1 MYSQPYTCMS
11 SFILFNITHSTYQ
24 KLLHV
29 VIIKV
34 FVLYFVRLFYKIFG
48 YIKEHFEQI
57 PCEIIMFCDLSKM
70 VILRSGFV
78 RRRAWS
84 KAKLAPLYI
93 FSFGHFMLNA
103 VCLLLINVLKPKQK
117 GSTIWMSMYMTLR
130 TLILY
135 PSVTSKRR
143 LLFYILI
150 ISFYKQLYVLKRMYL
165 YSRKQEA
172 ADRGSG
178 EQSCASK

>member
-1 MYSQPYTCMS
+1 MHVIFYLNLTKPIQL
-11 SFILFNITHSTYQ
+11 IK

-48 YIKEHFEQI
+48 YIKEHLEQI

-84 KAKLAPLYI
+84 KAKLVPLYI
-93 FSFGHFMLNA
+93 FFF
-103 VCLLLINVLKPKQK
+103 
-117 GSTIWMSMYMTLR
+117 WTLH
-130 TLILY
+130 
-135 PSVTSKRR
+135 
-143 LLFYILI
+143 
-150 ISFYKQLYVLKRMYL
+150 
-165 YSRKQEA
+165 A
-172 ADRGSG
+172 
-178 EQSCASK
+178 